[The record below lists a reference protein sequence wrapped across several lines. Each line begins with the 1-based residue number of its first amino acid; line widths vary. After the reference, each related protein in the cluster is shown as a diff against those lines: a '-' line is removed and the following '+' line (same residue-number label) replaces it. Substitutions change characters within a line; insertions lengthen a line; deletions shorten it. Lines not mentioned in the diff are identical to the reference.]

1 MLNIT
6 DFFKKKWNSLKYEF
20 NSALYVSLFV
30 LISYLVTN
38 PVLNILDDKY
48 GLNNFMW
55 FGLSHIFKVMPFI
68 YDQYKRYGDKCSN
81 KKYNVL
87 QKIYFSVKS
96 SLFTVAMIDFGLFIL
111 GYVPIIG
118 NIISVFGYIPLVGEP
133 ALFIAGYLFLII
145 NKHLN
150 PFYYLQEK
158 LFFYIF
164 EKLLGIKFGECEEPY
179 LLLAGVGFAG
189 SGLLY
194 VVNEV
199 MGLYPF

>member
-1 MLNIT
+1 
-6 DFFKKKWNSLKYEF
+6 
-20 NSALYVSLFV
+20 
-30 LISYLVTN
+30 
-38 PVLNILDDKY
+38 
-48 GLNNFMW
+48 
-55 FGLSHIFKVMPFI
+55 
-68 YDQYKRYGDKCSN
+68 
-81 KKYNVL
+81 
-87 QKIYFSVKS
+87 
-96 SLFTVAMIDFGLFIL
+96 MIDIGLFIL

-199 MGLYPF
+199 MGLY